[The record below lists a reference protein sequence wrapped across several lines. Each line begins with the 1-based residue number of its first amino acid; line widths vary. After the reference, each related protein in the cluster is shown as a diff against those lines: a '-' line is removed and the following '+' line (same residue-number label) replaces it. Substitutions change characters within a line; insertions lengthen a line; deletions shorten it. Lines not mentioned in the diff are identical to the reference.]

1 MYVFI
6 KALKKA
12 YEGLRL
18 IGGTFEPDDIF
29 KNTGMKA
36 DLIESLDLVNTTL
49 GEDLVKQK
57 LLTDSQLANLK
68 VLGITEYVIIYF
80 LLPFVKLLSNPC
92 HCVGLVIVNLF
103 KLLYQTK

>member
-1 MYVFI
+1 MFVFI

-29 KNTGMKA
+29 KIPRRKA
-36 DLIESLDLVNTTL
+36 NLIESLDLVNTTL

-57 LLTDSQLANLK
+57 LLTDSQLNIIK
-68 VLGITEYVIIYF
+68 VRECAKLASRSLSFNIVCH
-80 LLPFVKLLSNPC
+80 LP
-92 HCVGLVIVNLF
+92 
-103 KLLYQTK
+103 